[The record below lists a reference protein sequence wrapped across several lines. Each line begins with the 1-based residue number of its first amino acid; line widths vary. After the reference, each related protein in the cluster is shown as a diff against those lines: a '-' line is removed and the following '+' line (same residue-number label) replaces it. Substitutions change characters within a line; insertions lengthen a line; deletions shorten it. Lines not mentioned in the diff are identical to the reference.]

1 MDQHRWV
8 RASAGFFSFRVSLFD
23 VQNAG
28 VSRGILGLLM
38 ANLGFSALM
47 GGVPGGDI
55 ALGTTLDLRRICAF
69 ALGSPVIYLS
79 PLRS

>member
-8 RASAGFFSFRVSLFD
+8 CAFDDCFSFRVSLFD
-23 VQNAG
+23 AQNAG

-69 ALGSPVIYLS
+69 ALGSPEIHIT
-79 PLRS
+79 PLES

>member
-8 RASAGFFSFRVSLFD
+8 RAFDDCFCFIMSLFD
-23 VQNAG
+23 VQNEG

-69 ALGSPVIYLS
+69 ALGSPVIHLT
-79 PLRS
+79 PLWS